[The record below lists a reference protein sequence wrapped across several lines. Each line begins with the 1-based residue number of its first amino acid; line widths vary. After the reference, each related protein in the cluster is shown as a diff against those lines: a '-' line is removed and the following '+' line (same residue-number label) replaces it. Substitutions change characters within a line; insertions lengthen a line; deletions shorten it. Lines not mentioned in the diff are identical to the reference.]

1 MSKDN
6 LNFEIQKLGKCK
18 IPSPMKSSHFTNDDE
33 HVIYET
39 NFKTLKEH
47 IDKGET
53 PPMFEKAGPREKIFF
68 DSSKIKC
75 GIVTCGGLCPGIN
88 DVIRAIVYS
97 LHYHYKVRTIYG
109 FKYGYEGLT
118 YKFQHN
124 PIELTIDMV
133 ADLHEKGGTL
143 LKSSRGPQEP
153 EEMVDILEQ
162 MNVNIL
168 FGVGGDGTLRGLSD
182 IADEVKKR
190 NLKISVIGIP
200 KTIDNDISYIH
211 KSFGFES
218 AVSEAKKSIY
228 GAHVEASGAKNGI
241 GLVKLMGRH
250 SGYIAANASLASS
263 DVNYCLIPEVKFSL
277 EKLLSTL
284 KSRLEQRSHAVIV
297 VGEGAGQDLMKS
309 QMEKDASGNLKFSDI
324 GLFLNEKITEYFTNL
339 NIEVN
344 IKYIDPSYII
354 RSIPAN
360 PNDSVLCLLLG
371 HNAVH
376 AGMTGRTNMAVA
388 TWNGGFTYLPIPL
401 ATSKRK
407 KIDPGG
413 FLWSSVVSSTGQ
425 PDLRP

>member
-1 MSKDN
+1 MSNNN

-39 NFKTLKEH
+39 NFKTLKKY

-143 LKSSRGPQEP
+143 LKSSRGPQDP

-168 FGVGGDGTLRGLSD
+168 FGVGGDGTLRGLND

-218 AVSEAKKSIY
+218 AVSEAKKAIY
-228 GAHVEASGAKNGI
+228 GAHIEASGAKNGI

-250 SGYIAANASLASS
+250 SGYIAANATLASS

-277 EKLLSTL
+277 EKFLISL
-284 KSRLEQRSHAVIV
+284 KSRLEYRSHAVIV

-309 QMEKDASGNLKFSDI
+309 QNEKDASGNVKFADI
-324 GLFLNEKITEYFTNL
+324 GLFLNDKITEFFNKL
-339 NIEVN
+339 NTEIN

-407 KIDPGG
+407 KIDPDG